1 MDTIES
7 IGRAVESFFATFW
20 DGFLELYADE
30 PWLVIAVAAGV
41 IVLLAGLWVWMRRR
55 RTARRAGAAA
65 VPASATTPARTTIRR
80 PVYLDALLLDDLLAH
95 VETRDYSR
103 DLRDT
108 LEGGRL
114 EDDGHAGETRKLNK
128 VLAGMHGRTDL
139 VTNLDEDDGA
149 DLTEGR
155 AVIVTGRLVELPA
168 TAAAEL
174 LELSTPL
181 LTHAPSDNGD
191 DGALKTRPRQTST
204 ATPTS
209 TAAPLVL
216 RLEPTDGDRNFLVV
230 LPREG
235 LRVDDPDS
243 LGGRVT
249 LIGVVDEVLGS
260 RDRLGPDRYLKP
272 GLSSDVREHIRDRE
286 LSEVVSSLADAAGT
300 KLSERDLTFK
310 GPGARVTPAAIYR

>member
-41 IVLLAGLWVWMRRR
+41 IALLAGLWLLVRRR
-55 RTARRAGAAA
+55 RTARRTTH
-65 VPASATTPARTTIRR
+65 VPVSATTPTRTTIRR

-114 EDDGHAGETRKLNK
+114 EDEGHAGETRKLNK
-128 VLAGMHGRTDL
+128 VLAGLHGRTDL
-139 VTNLDEDDGA
+139 LTNLDEDHDA
-149 DLTEGR
+149 DLGEGR
-155 AVIVTGRLVELPA
+155 AVVVSGRLVELPA

-181 LTHAPSDNGD
+181 LTHTPSENGD
-191 DGALKTRPRQTST
+191 NGALKTRTRPT
-204 ATPTS
+204 ATGAPTN

-235 LRVDDPDS
+235 MRVDDPDS

-249 LIGVVDEVLGS
+249 LIGIVDEVLGS